1 VVRHSQFRFPAIEN
15 ERHYQ
20 IFLVVEMPG
29 KPLQQG
35 RTRAGIIVAAPLQP
49 FTAGL
54 QSPQKRIR
62 GFRGAR
68 HIAMNVMVVAFE
80 DVEAKRKSRV
90 SAFEDREVV
99 EIFDLMME
107 IKLVQQEL

>member
-1 VVRHSQFRFPAIEN
+1 MVRHSQFRFPAIEN

-54 QSPQKRIR
+54 QSPQKR
-62 GFRGAR
+62 
-68 HIAMNVMVVAFE
+68 MMVVAFE